1 MARTLELDTLDH
13 PGNTGIANIV
23 LSSDGTTTMPVVNIN
38 GGQIDATTVGA
49 STPSTVAATI
59 LTASGNAT
67 VGGTFGVTSNTTVGG
82 TLGIT
87 GNTTAGGTLGVTG
100 NTTVGGTLGVTGNT
114 TVGGTL
120 GVTGDVT
127 VTGGDIKSSGGT
139 TAISISGANTTLA
152 GTANNIGT
160 TTAGTITSGVTQ
172 DGVVRLVKCVQ
183 ITGAEFQVGNTT
195 NLYVPHDAIT
205 VPVTAGKT
213 YIVETGFNIMIT
225 DESDPQDDGNLT
237 SYLRLH
243 NHSASVDQG
252 ASSSSST
259 GYGSPIWAQQAQFYS
274 PTAVMDPPAAKGWIF
289 KWNFNAKGAFTAGST
304 ENRYIFITHQAQH
317 YDDDQWALYTF
328 GPAQHYFIYEVTGVS
343 VTSLVNTYPY

>member
-49 STPSTVAATI
+49 STPSSVAATT

-67 VGGTFGVTSNTTVGG
+67 VGGTLGITGNTTAGG
-82 TLGIT
+82 TLGVT

-160 TTAGTITSGVTQ
+160 TTAGTITNGVTQ
-172 DGVVRLVKCVQ
+172 DGVVRLVKVVKV
-183 ITGAEFQVGNTT
+183 TGAEFQAGNTT
-195 NLYVPHDAIT
+195 SRYAPHDAI
-205 VPVTAGKT
+205 VLPVTTGKT
-213 YIVETGFNIMIT
+213 YLIETSWYYWMN
-225 DESDPQDDGNLT
+225 DQSDPQQTGSHT
-237 SYLRLH
+237 CYWQLH

-252 ASSSSST
+252 DSAAAQSST
-259 GYGSPIWAQQAQFYS
+259 WASIWSGQTQLYT
-274 PTAVMDPPAAKGWIF
+274 PTSVMDPPGVKGFGMKQVI
-289 KWNFNAKGAFTAGST
+289 NAKGAFTAGAT
-304 ENRYIFITHQAQH
+304 EDRYIFISHSNMH
-317 YDDDQWALYTF
+317 YDDRTWVGYDTQY
-328 GPAQHYFIYEVTGVS
+328 YFMYEVTGVS